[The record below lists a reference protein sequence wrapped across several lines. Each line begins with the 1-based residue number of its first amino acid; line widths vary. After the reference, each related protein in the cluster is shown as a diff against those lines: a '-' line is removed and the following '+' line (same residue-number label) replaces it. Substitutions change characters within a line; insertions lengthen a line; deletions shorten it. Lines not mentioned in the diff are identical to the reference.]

1 MNRRMISWTIEIAD
15 IVTALR
21 VGIWEHERGFQPIR
35 ISMSVRA
42 LAAVIPQS
50 IDDCMNYEPIC
61 RWIVD
66 TWPAQPHTPL
76 LETKLRELLDFVFAH
91 DARIE
96 WVDIAISKPNA
107 VAAARGVGLRMAI
120 DRGDYEA
127 AFNRQDGAQ
136 HEEIN
141 YLRLQS

>member
-127 AFNRQDGAQ
+127 AFNRQDGVP
-136 HEEIN
+136 HEEIT
-141 YLRLQS
+141 YLRLRS

>member
-1 MNRRMISWTIEIAD
+1 MNTRMISWTIEIAD
-15 IVTALR
+15 IDTELR
-21 VGIWEHERGFQPIR
+21 VGIWEHERGLQPIR
-35 ISMSVRA
+35 ISISMRA

-107 VAAARGVGLRMAI
+107 IAAARGVGLRMAI

-127 AFNRQDGAQ
+127 AFNCQDGVQ
-136 HEEIN
+136 HEEIK